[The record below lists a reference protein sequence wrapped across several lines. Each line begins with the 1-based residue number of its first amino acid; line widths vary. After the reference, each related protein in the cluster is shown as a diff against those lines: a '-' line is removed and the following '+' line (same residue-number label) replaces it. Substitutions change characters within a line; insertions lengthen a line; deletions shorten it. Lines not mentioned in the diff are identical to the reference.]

1 MTQKSRL
8 KQFGLGLVFAGT
20 IFLGAFLLFQ
30 VQPLLGRFLLPWF
43 GGTPEVWTTCML
55 FFQVFLLGGYLYA
68 HGLARLK
75 KVRAQ
80 AVLHIALLVAALL
93 FLPIIPD
100 ETFKPADGSHPILRI
115 LLVCSMTVGLPYFL
129 LAATSPLV
137 QVWFAR
143 AFPKRNPYRLYALSN
158 TGSLL
163 ALATFPF
170 VFEPLMTRR
179 GMAVLWS
186 AAFAVF
192 AVLCAG
198 AVLLSRRLSQT
209 PHTDPQELLSADAD
223 AAVKPPRLHM
233 WLWLGLSGGAVVEL
247 LAVTNKI
254 TQDIAVIPFLWIL
267 PLSLYLLT
275 FIICFDHS
283 RWYKRWVW
291 VPLFILGMIGII
303 AARSYEAQLTNVR
316 LMIGLYSFMLFTCCM
331 VCHGE
336 LYRLRPRSTHLT
348 GYYLTISAGGALGG
362 FFVAVIAPLLFNTY
376 IELYLGLLA
385 VALFL
390 LLAEEQGKNAPLT
403 NAAIEA
409 SLPRTP
415 IRGKSPDYGDHRV
428 SHPATSVARLL
439 SAQSAHPTQK
449 RRRVLMV
456 LLLAAGVT
464 GIVFMGKRSTE
475 YQRAIANSR
484 NFFGVL
490 TVWEEAWDDPAEHKR
505 LMQHGTTY
513 HGLQFM
519 APELRDL
526 PTTYYSPNSGIGLVM
541 ENGPVP
547 SGRRIGIIGLGVG
560 TIAAYGQPGD
570 RIRFYEI
577 NPDVERLAREY
588 FTYLED
594 SQAVVEVALGD
605 GRLVMDSEPPQAY
618 DVLVLDAFSSD
629 AVPLHLLT
637 TEAMEIYLKH
647 LADDGVLAFHIST
660 MHLDLQSVVWKL
672 AEHFELESAWI
683 EGFEDETPGALASDW
698 ILLARHDGFLGIEA
712 IRKTKS
718 RPYADLDEVPLWT
731 DDHINLFKV
740 LKKNIFSTGP

>member
-1 MTQKSRL
+1 MGWSYRGDIFVPLCGTIAYNLPLTMQKRRFS
-8 KQFGLGLVFAGT
+8 QFGLGLVFAGT

-68 HGLARLK
+68 HGLARLE

-80 AVLHIALLVAALL
+80 AIIHIALLATALL
-93 FLPIIPD
+93 FLPIIPS
-100 ETFKPADGSHPILRI
+100 ETFKPTDGSHPILRI

-179 GMAVLWS
+179 GMATMWS
-186 AAFAVF
+186 ITFAVF

-198 AVLLSRRLSQT
+198 AVLLSRRRSQML
-209 PHTDPQELLSADAD
+209 HTDPQELPLADAT
-223 AAVKPPRLHM
+223 KPPRMHG

-283 RWYKRWVW
+283 RWYRRWLW
-291 VPLFILGMIGII
+291 IPLFILGMIGII
-303 AARSYEAQLTNVR
+303 VARSYEEQLTNVR

-390 LLAEEQGKNAPLT
+390 LLAEEQSEILKSKTQNPKQ
-403 NAAIEA
+403 IE
-409 SLPRTP
+409 T
-415 IRGKSPDYGDHRV
+415 
-428 SHPATSVARLL
+428 SHNQITK
-439 SAQSAHPTQK
+439 K

-456 LLLAAGVT
+456 LLLAAG
-464 GIVFMGKRSTE
+464 GIGILFMGKRSTE
-475 YQRAIANSR
+475 NQRAIANSR

-490 TVWEEAWDDPAEHKR
+490 TIWEEAWNDPAEHKL
-505 LMQHGTTY
+505 LMQHGTTF
-513 HGLQFM
+513 HGLQFT
-519 APELRDL
+519 APELKDI
-526 PTTYYSPNSGIGLVM
+526 PTAYYGPNSGIGIVL
-541 ENGPVP
+541 ENWPVP
-547 SGRRIGIIGLGVG
+547 AGRRIGIIGLGVG

-594 SQAVVEVALGD
+594 SDAAVEVALGD
-605 GRLVMDSEPPQAY
+605 GRLVMENEPPQAY

-637 TEAMEIYLKH
+637 TEAMAIYLKH

-660 MHLDLQSVVWKL
+660 MHLDLQSIVWKH
-672 AEHFELESAWI
+672 AEHFGLASAWI

-712 IRKTKS
+712 IKKIKS
-718 RPYADLDEVPLWT
+718 RPYADLDQVPLWT

>member
-1 MTQKSRL
+1 MNGRL

-68 HGLARLK
+68 HGLAKLR
-75 KVRAQ
+75 RTRTQ
-80 AVLHIALLVAALL
+80 AAVHIALLAAALL
-93 FLPIIPD
+93 FLPIVPG
-100 ETFKPADGSHPILRI
+100 ETFKPTDGTLPVLRI
-115 LLVCSMTVGLPYFL
+115 LLVCAATVGLPYFL

-163 ALATFPF
+163 ALASFPF

-179 GMAVLWS
+179 GMANLWS
-186 AAFAVF
+186 AAFVVF

-198 AVLLSRRLSQT
+198 AVLLSRRT
-209 PHTDPQELLSADAD
+209 AADEPQELPEADAT
-223 AAVKPPRLHM
+223 ATPPRMHL

-254 TQDIAVIPFLWIL
+254 TQDIAVVPFLWVL
-267 PLSLYLLT
+267 PLSLYLLS

-283 RWYKRWVW
+283 RWYKRWLW
-291 VPLFILGMIGII
+291 VPLFILGMVGIM
-303 AARSYEAQLTNVR
+303 AARSYEEEITNVR
-316 LMIGLYSFMLFTCCM
+316 VMIGLYAFMLFTCCM

-336 LYRLRPRSTHLT
+336 LYRLRPTAKHLT

-362 FFVAVIAPLLFNTY
+362 VFVAVVAPLLFKTY

-390 LLAEEQGKNAPLT
+390 LLAEEQGHVASS
-403 NAAIEA
+403 ASDIEA
-409 SLPRTP
+409 RRRQSL
-415 IRGKSPDYGDHRV
+415 DCGDHRD
-428 SHPATSVARLL
+428 SHPATDVARLL
-439 SAQSAHPTQK
+439 QPET

-456 LLLAAGVT
+456 LLFAAGVV
-464 GIVFMGKRSTE
+464 GIVFMGKHSTDN
-475 YQRAIANSR
+475 QRAIDNSR

-490 TVWEEAWDDPAEHKR
+490 TIWEEAWDDPAEHKL
-505 LMQHGTTY
+505 LMQHGTTF
-513 HGLQFM
+513 HGLQFVD
-519 APELRDL
+519 PELKGL
-526 PTTYYSPNSGIGLVM
+526 PTAYYAPNSGIGIVL
-541 ENGPVP
+541 ENWPAQT
-547 SGRRIGIIGLGVG
+547 GRRIGIIGLGVG
-560 TIAAYGQPGD
+560 TIAAYGKEAD
-570 RIRFYEI
+570 LIRFYEI

-588 FTYLED
+588 FTYLAD
-594 SQAVVEVALGD
+594 SAATVEIALGD
-605 GRLVMDSEPPQAY
+605 GRLVMENEPPQAY

-637 TEAMEIYLKH
+637 TEAMAIYLKH

-660 MHLDLQSVVWKL
+660 MHLDLQSIVWKH
-672 AEHFELESAWI
+672 AEHFGLANAWI

-698 ILLARHDGFLGIEA
+698 ILLARDERFLDTDA
-712 IRKTKS
+712 IRNIKS
-718 RPYADLDEVPLWT
+718 RPYGDLETTPLWT
-731 DDHINLFKV
+731 DDHINLFRI
-740 LKKNIFSTGP
+740 LKKNVFTVGP